1 MKLVK
6 RLYRLQNKG
15 FRYFLPGLMVILAV
29 VACLQMAS
37 PVQARSIKVKPVKDI
52 QTENHT
58 IRLYKQAR
66 EVYMKGNK
74 VQARKILIEA
84 AKYDRTG
91 MTPHIHEFLS
101 RIYYE
106 LGNPN
111 QAVDEALITFRYD
124 PDKENLLYNLGIYC
138 NEANR
143 HDEAILFLR
152 KYADKTRG
160 EKKARAE
167 SLITMLEEEKGKTQ
181 KYSSKSPD
189 YLDKLTAE
197 DNVNRWDKSKLP
209 LKVHIEENSSSKGY
223 QPSFPTIARQSFI
236 AWYRASGKKLP
247 FTFVES
253 LEEADINLEWTD
265 KRLRIGDDKKEREKA
280 GLTTSATTSAGEVKK
295 ARIQIRTQDPFT
307 KEGTDE
313 DRIKETCLHEIGHSL
328 GLNGHSTNP
337 SDIMYLGTT
346 QRQLPALTKRDKAT
360 IAKLYSAYAVV
371 TMAGVKDIQKVEVKT
386 ASTQPAAQ
394 PNAGVAITGMAAP
407 YTQPPPQYGYYQAPP
422 YYPQAGYQ
430 PTAYSPQAQAPYYPN
445 YPNYPNQQYGYT
457 PPVIPQQVPS
467 PYPVNSYPNPNPNPN
482 PYTNQVPMQSQGNMP
497 QPLQMIDNVFQG
509 LKPKIQQFL
518 GNQNSYPNPNQMQPQ
533 QYPYQPQPQMQ
544 MQPQQ
549 GYPYGYQPQ

>member
-29 VACLQMAS
+29 VACLQVAS

-124 PDKENLLYNLGIYC
+124 PDKENLLYNIGIYC

-181 KYSSKSPD
+181 KYSSKSAD

-328 GLNGHSTNP
+328 GLNGH
-337 SDIMYLGTT
+337 Y
-346 QRQLPALTKRDKAT
+346 
-360 IAKLYSAYAVV
+360 
-371 TMAGVKDIQKVEVKT
+371 
-386 ASTQPAAQ
+386 
-394 PNAGVAITGMAAP
+394 
-407 YTQPPPQYGYYQAPP
+407 
-422 YYPQAGYQ
+422 
-430 PTAYSPQAQAPYYPN
+430 
-445 YPNYPNQQYGYT
+445 
-457 PPVIPQQVPS
+457 
-467 PYPVNSYPNPNPNPN
+467 
-482 PYTNQVPMQSQGNMP
+482 
-497 QPLQMIDNVFQG
+497 
-509 LKPKIQQFL
+509 
-518 GNQNSYPNPNQMQPQ
+518 
-533 QYPYQPQPQMQ
+533 
-544 MQPQQ
+544 
-549 GYPYGYQPQ
+549 